1 VGASDVGTAV
11 GGGDAG
17 GADTGG
23 PAAVGDTG
31 GGDTGGA
38 AVGGGGTGGRHRRT
52 TAADGSR
59 LPSLTGL
66 RFLAA
71 FLVFCFHVSIA
82 GLFGASGPEHA
93 FHRAVGAGA
102 VGVSFF
108 FILSGFV
115 LTWSA
120 RTGDTRVRFWRRRGV
135 KIYPNYVFAW
145 LAALVGLAVTG
156 HPAGVRTALAN
167 LFLVQSWWPGRGVY
181 FGVNSVSWSLSCEAF
196 FYLLFPW
203 LLPLLARIRPAQ
215 LWRAAAVCA
224 AGTIAAPAVALLLP
238 ADGRYWFVYV
248 FPPVRLLEFVLGILM
263 ALIVKEGRWPRV
275 PVWPAG
281 LLLVV
286 AYTVTPY
293 FPGDAE
299 PVAVTLIPFALL
311 IPAVACADLA
321 GRRSVWAARPVVW
334 LGEVSFAFYLIH
346 QSVIVDLLRAWGVQ
360 GVGPARAVG
369 VALAALGLSV
379 AVAAAMH
386 RFIEVPLMR
395 RFGSARSAAPNPAPV
410 PSTSPG

>member
-1 VGASDVGTAV
+1 MGASEVGTALGAGDTDGADTDGAV
-11 GGGDAG
+11 ASGGRTGSAVAGRADPGVAPAG
-17 GADTGG
+17 GAS
-23 PAAVGDTG
+23 
-31 GGDTGGA
+31 
-38 AVGGGGTGGRHRRT
+38 TGGRHRKT

-71 FLVFCFHVSIA
+71 FLVFCFHLSIA

-108 FILSGFV
+108 FVLSGFV

-145 LAALVGLAVTG
+145 LAALVGLTAAG
-156 HPAGVRTALAN
+156 HPAGMRTALAN

-203 LLPLLARIRPAQ
+203 LLASAARIRPTR

-263 ALIVKEGRWPRV
+263 ALIVKAGRWPRI
-275 PVWPAG
+275 PVRATG
-281 LLLVV
+281 LLLAV
-286 AYTVTPY
+286 AYAVTPY

-299 PVAVTLIPFALL
+299 PVAVTVVPFALL

-321 GRRSVWAARPVVW
+321 GRRSVWATGPVVW

-346 QSVIVDLLRAWGVQ
+346 QSVIVDLGRLWGVA
-360 GVGPARAVG
+360 GVGPARGLG

-379 AVAAAMH
+379 VIAEGMR
-386 RFIEVPLMR
+386 RFIEVPLVARGSGARALER
-395 RFGSARSAAPNPAPV
+395 RAG
-410 PSTSPG
+410 